1 MGTKISMTLGKQLYL
16 MSRCW
21 WPENDTQSDGLNW
34 HWHWHGS
41 PDCFWGT
48 AWLRLWYVLKV
59 GMLDCGIRFECE
71 TCTCQSLGMLQM
83 VAFKREAWYGEWQS
97 KWSFICIYI
106 ICVCWFVIVLMA
118 RHTCSVNGNQAKSAR
133 FDMDTFSVVSRDSGF
148 SVAKLDPSKGFKIN
162 YGCLSIGAY
171 QYGDIILTTLAS
183 NIKCTNTLQ
192 KKSWLPCH
200 SSGRASPAMLT
211 CQVPCCLPPL
221 SQDRLPES
229 TYIYIYVHT
238 CKQSTIC

>member
-1 MGTKISMTLGKQLYL
+1 
-16 MSRCW
+16 
-21 WPENDTQSDGLNW
+21 
-34 HWHWHGS
+34 
-41 PDCFWGT
+41 
-48 AWLRLWYVLKV
+48 
-59 GMLDCGIRFECE
+59 MLDCGRFEGE

-83 VAFKREAWYGEWQS
+83 GAFKREAWYGEWQS

-118 RHTCSVNGNQAKSAR
+118 RHTWHGHI
-133 FDMDTFSVVSRDSGF
+133 SRDSGF
-148 SVAKLDPSKGFKIN
+148 SVAKLDPQIKIN

-171 QYGDIILTTLAS
+171 QYGDINLTTLAS

-229 TYIYIYVHT
+229 TYIYMYTHVSSPQYANTHTHMCNHVH
-238 CKQSTIC
+238 